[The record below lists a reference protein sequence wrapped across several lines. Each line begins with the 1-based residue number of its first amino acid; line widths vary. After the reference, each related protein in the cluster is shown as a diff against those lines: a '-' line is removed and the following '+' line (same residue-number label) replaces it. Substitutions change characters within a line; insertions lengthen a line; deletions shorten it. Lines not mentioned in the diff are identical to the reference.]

1 MMTVGALHPQES
13 LFQPT
18 TFEVIGKFLL
28 HMQRRQGLALH
39 GHHIPELRVVSFNLE
54 TAVDRYVEVVTT

>member
-28 HMQRRQGLALH
+28 HMQRQGLALH

>member
-1 MMTVGALHPQES
+1 

-54 TAVDRYVEVVTT
+54 TAVDHYVEVVTT